1 MKRQIAVIGLGIF
14 GHEVAVSLAQR
25 GFSVMAIDADP
36 EPVEDIKD
44 DVAQA
49 LVLDTTNEH
58 ALLEAKIDEI
68 EVVVNAIGTQ
78 HIENSILTTALLRQ
92 LGVAHI
98 IARATAPLHARILR
112 QVGAHEIVNPEEDM
126 ARKLAHQLARP
137 GLREILPLAENVCV
151 AEVPVPASFVGH
163 TLAQLDAR
171 RRYGINVIGV
181 QRVPSGGG
189 ERRMVLNIVPTEDAF
204 QEGDMLVVIG
214 RDENVDRLGG
224 LG

>member
-1 MKRQIAVIGLGIF
+1 MKQQIAVIGLGIF
-14 GHEVAVSLAQR
+14 GREVAISLSRQ
-25 GFSVMAIDADP
+25 GFSVMAIDSDA

-44 DVAQA
+44 NVAQA

-58 ALLEAKIDEI
+58 ALLEAKVDEI

-92 LGVAHI
+92 IGVSHI

-112 QVGAHEIVNPEEDM
+112 QVGAHEVVNPEEDM

-137 GLREILPLAENVCV
+137 GLREVLPLAEGVCV
-151 AEVPVPASFVGH
+151 AELPVPASFVGKN
-163 TLAQLDAR
+163 LAQLDVR
-171 RRYGINVIGV
+171 RRYGVNVVGV
-181 QRVPSGGG
+181 QRAPGEGR
-189 ERRMVLNIVPTEDAF
+189 ERRMVLNISPSEDAF
-204 QEGDMLVVIG
+204 QEGDALVVIG
-214 RDENVDRLGG
+214 RDEDVDRLSG

>member
-14 GHEVAVSLAQR
+14 GRQLAVSLSQR
-25 GFSVMAIDADP
+25 GFSVMAIDNTP
-36 EPVEDIKD
+36 EPVDEIKD
-44 DVAQA
+44 EVAQA

-58 ALLEAKIDEI
+58 ALLEAKVDEM

-112 QVGAHEIVNPEEDM
+112 QVGAHEVVNPEEDM

-137 GLREILPLAENVCV
+137 GLREVLPLAEDVCV
-151 AEVPVPASFVGH
+151 AELPVPASFVGK
-163 TLAQLDAR
+163 TLGQLEVR
-171 RRYGINVIGV
+171 RRYRVNVIGV
-181 QRVPSGGG
+181 QRIPGEGR
-189 ERRMVLNIVPTEDAF
+189 ERRMTLNVSPNDDPF
-204 QEGDMLVVIG
+204 QEGDALVVIG
-214 RDENVDRLGG
+214 RDEDVDRLGG

>member
-14 GHEVAVSLAQR
+14 GREVAVSLSER

-36 EPVEDIKD
+36 EPVDEIKD

-49 LVLDTTNEH
+49 LVIDTTNEH
-58 ALLEAKIDEI
+58 ALLEAKVDEI

-92 LGVAHI
+92 LGVSHI

-112 QVGAHEIVNPEEDM
+112 QVGAHEVVNPEEDM

-137 GLREILPLAENVCV
+137 GLREILPLAEGVCV
-151 AEVPVPASFVGH
+151 AELPIPASFVGQ
-163 TLAQLDAR
+163 TLGHLDVR
-171 RRYGINVIGV
+171 QKYGVNVIGV
-181 QRVPSGGG
+181 QRIPAGGG
-189 ERRMVLNIVPTEDAF
+189 ERKMVLNISPTEDAF
-204 QEGDMLVVIG
+204 QEGDALVVIG
-214 RDENVDRLGG
+214 RDEDVDRLGN
-224 LG
+224 LS